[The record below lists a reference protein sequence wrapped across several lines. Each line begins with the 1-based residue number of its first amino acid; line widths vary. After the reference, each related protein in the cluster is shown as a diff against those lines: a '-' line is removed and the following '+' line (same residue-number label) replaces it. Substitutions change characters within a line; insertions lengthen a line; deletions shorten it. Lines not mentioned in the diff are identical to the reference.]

1 MKDIKEYINEKLMI
15 SKDNIYNN
23 DIYNEYLNILNV
35 DVKSISQLRDILIDY
50 LLSVYGDKDFNAGD
64 INKIGPTQWD
74 LGKNS
79 RGFIETIGVSNQFL
93 IDVNVNSDEGRGF
106 SIKCGTVKEFPKE
119 VVFKYYYNGEQYKPS
134 YVIMAKKPFRF
145 NLGENFLEWLLDIK
159 EYVTPREKSCKEEI
173 QLLKYFNIIKP

>member
-1 MKDIKEYINEKLMI
+1 MKDIKEYINEKLKI

-74 LGKNS
+74 LCKNS
-79 RGFIETIGVSNQFL
+79 RGFLETIGVSNQFL
-93 IDVNVNSDEGRGF
+93 IDVNLSSNEGRGF
-106 SIKCGTVKEFPKE
+106 SIKCGTVKEFPNE
-119 VVFKYYYNGEQYKPS
+119 VVFKYYYNGEKYKSS

-159 EYVTPREKSCKEEI
+159 EYVTQKEKSCKEEI
-173 QLLKYFNIIKP
+173 QLLKYFKIIKP